1 MAKAE
6 QQHKSKF
13 IDFRSRRS
21 VHVALRTD
29 THKELRK
36 ALMERDI
43 SMQEMFQ
50 RFSELVVSLD
60 KKAIKILE
68 DLERDKRE
76 GNLKRIQKPVIDNRG
91 AKAIYDLIAE
101 DSEIESKL
109 NEEEDE

>member
-6 QQHKSKF
+6 QEHKSKF

-21 VHVALRTD
+21 VHIALRTE

-36 ALMERDI
+36 ALMERDV

-60 KKAIKILE
+60 RKAIKILDE
-68 DLERDKRE
+68 LERDKRE
-76 GNLKRIQKPVIDNRG
+76 GNLKRNRQPTVDNRG
-91 AKAIYDLIAE
+91 AKTIYDLIAE
-101 DSEIESKL
+101 ESEIEIKQ

>member
-76 GNLKRIQKPVIDNRG
+76 GNLKKIQKPVIDNRG

-109 NEEEDE
+109 IEEEDE

>member
-6 QQHKSKF
+6 QEHKSKF

-21 VHVALRTD
+21 VHIALRTE

-36 ALMERDI
+36 ALMERDV

-60 KKAIKILE
+60 RKAIKILDE
-68 DLERDKRE
+68 LERDKRE
-76 GNLKRIQKPVIDNRG
+76 GNLKRNRQPTIDNRG
-91 AKAIYDLIAE
+91 AKTIYDLIAE
-101 DSEIESKL
+101 ESEIEIKQ

>member
-60 KKAIKILE
+60 KKAVKILD

-76 GNLKRIQKPVIDNRG
+76 GNLKRVQSPVIDNRG
-91 AKAIYDLIAE
+91 AKTIYDLIAE
-101 DSEIESKL
+101 ESEIETKS
-109 NEEEDE
+109 NEDDDD